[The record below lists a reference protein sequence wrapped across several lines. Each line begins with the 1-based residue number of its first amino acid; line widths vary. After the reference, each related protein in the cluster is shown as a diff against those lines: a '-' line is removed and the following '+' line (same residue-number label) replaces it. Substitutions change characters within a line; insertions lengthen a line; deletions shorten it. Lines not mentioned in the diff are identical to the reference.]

1 MYSPATPG
9 AYYPPQTPGASAYRN
24 NKNIFY
30 HNFCIFIKIFE
41 IILDIDQTD
50 WHMDGLLV
58 RIKDTYPHDPDFC
71 RAEGVIKSIHVS

>member
-41 IILDIDQTD
+41 INNF
-50 WHMDGLLV
+50 
-58 RIKDTYPHDPDFC
+58 RY
-71 RAEGVIKSIHVS
+71 